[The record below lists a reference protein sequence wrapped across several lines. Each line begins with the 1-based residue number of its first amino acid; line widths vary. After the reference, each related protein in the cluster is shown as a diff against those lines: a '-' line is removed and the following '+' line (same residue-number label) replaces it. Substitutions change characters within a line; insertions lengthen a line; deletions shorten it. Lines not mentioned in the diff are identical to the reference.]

1 MIFLATVLNS
11 IAEEWEI
18 QANVG
23 KNLDENIINEVRI
36 CLDHDAKVR
45 SFGRETQFRRTNK
58 QSEEVARKYM
68 IMKTLELKE
77 KKTAGARDADTF
89 QNLCQNLTADFLESQ
104 SDCLSSACDSTSL
117 FRSIDGC
124 CNNLEAPK
132 KGKVIMRNTSSY

>member
-18 QANVG
+18 Q
-23 KNLDENIINEVRI
+23 ENIGRNLEENLINEVRL

-58 QSEEVARKYM
+58 ESEEVARKYM

-77 KKTAGARDADTF
+77 KKSAGLRDADTF

-104 SDCLSSACDSTSL
+104 SECLSSACDPTSP

-124 CNNLEAPK
+124 CNNLQSPN
-132 KGKVIMRNTSSY
+132 KGHMSI

>member
-18 QANVG
+18 Q
-23 KNLDENIINEVRI
+23 ENIGRNLEENLISEVRL

-58 QSEEVARKYM
+58 ESEEVARKYM

-77 KKTAGARDADTF
+77 KKSAGLRDADTF

-104 SDCLSSACDSTSL
+104 SECLSSACDPTSP

-124 CNNLEAPK
+124 CNNLQSPN
-132 KGKVIMRNTSSY
+132 KGHMSI

>member
-18 QANVG
+18 Q
-23 KNLDENIINEVRI
+23 ENIGRNLEENLISEVRL

-58 QSEEVARKYM
+58 ESEEVARKYM

-77 KKTAGARDADTF
+77 KKISGARDADTF
-89 QNLCQNLTADFLESQ
+89 QNLCQNLTTDFLESQ
-104 SDCLSSACDSTSL
+104 SECLSSTCDPTSS

-124 CNNLEAPK
+124 CNNLESPK
-132 KGKVIMRNTSSY
+132 KGI